1 MVVGSGWEV
10 IMEKKKIFIIVE
22 NHELLEG
29 IAQQF
34 EKFSNY
40 QIVGTANSAYR
51 GGIICAAA
59 GKLIRQRTNYIK
71 KCEKK
76 VKISEDGLF

>member
-1 MVVGSGWEV
+1 MGGNYG
-10 IMEKKKIFIIVE
+10 KKKIFIIVE

-40 QIVGTANSAYR
+40 QIVGTANSAGDAITFLKQTIVIY
-51 GGIICAAA
+51 
-59 GKLIRQRTNYIK
+59 
-71 KCEKK
+71 
-76 VKISEDGLF
+76 

>member
-1 MVVGSGWEV
+1 
-10 IMEKKKIFIIVE
+10 MEKKKIFIIVE

-40 QIVGTANSAYR
+40 QIVGTANSA
-51 GGIICAAA
+51 GDAITFFKTNNCDLL
-59 GKLIRQRTNYIK
+59 LI
-71 KCEKK
+71 
-76 VKISEDGLF
+76 

>member
-1 MVVGSGWEV
+1 MLSKKEKYKVIWSDGV

-40 QIVGTANSAYR
+40 QIVLLLEGASLKDIPSGVR
-51 GGIICAAA
+51 
-59 GKLIRQRTNYIK
+59 
-71 KCEKK
+71 E
-76 VKISEDGLF
+76 S

>member
-1 MVVGSGWEV
+1 MDGGNYG
-10 IMEKKKIFIIVE
+10 KKKIFIIVE

-40 QIVGTANSAYR
+40 QIVGTANSAGDAITFLKQTIVIY
-51 GGIICAAA
+51 
-59 GKLIRQRTNYIK
+59 
-71 KCEKK
+71 
-76 VKISEDGLF
+76 

>member
-40 QIVGTANSAYR
+40 QIVGTANRS
-51 GGIICAAA
+51 
-59 GKLIRQRTNYIK
+59 QQ
-71 KCEKK
+71 KCLSKSCMYYK
-76 VKISEDGLF
+76 FY

>member
-40 QIVGTANSAYR
+40 QIVGL
-51 GGIICAAA
+51 
-59 GKLIRQRTNYIK
+59 LIVQAMQL
-71 KCEKK
+71 
-76 VKISEDGLF
+76 LFLKQTIVIY